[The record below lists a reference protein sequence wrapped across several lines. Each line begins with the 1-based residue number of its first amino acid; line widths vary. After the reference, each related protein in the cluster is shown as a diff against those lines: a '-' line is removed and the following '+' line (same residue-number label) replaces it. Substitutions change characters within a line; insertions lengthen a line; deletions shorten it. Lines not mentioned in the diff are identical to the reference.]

1 VEVQAV
7 SLTWLFAN
15 WKLVGIAALLA
26 LLGLQTV
33 RVAELKQD
41 AADRRAVDAESQRLA
56 ERAQRTEEQRRA
68 AAIAKGVQDAKPAI
82 QAEARD
88 AAALPDSR
96 LQQPAIRYIRRA
108 CANPAPASGSAPAA
122 DPIMVFAD
130 VLGRIEQRADDLAV
144 LAGKRGTAGALCE
157 RSYDALTP

>member
-1 VEVQAV
+1 MP
-7 SLTWLFAN
+7 LTWLFAN
-15 WKLVGIAALLA
+15 WKLIGIAALLA
-26 LLGLQTV
+26 VLGLQTV

-41 AADRRAVDAESQRLA
+41 AAERRAVDAESQRLA
-56 ERAQRTEEQRRA
+56 ERAQRTEEQRRT
-68 AAIAKGVQDAKPAI
+68 AAIAQGVQDAQPAI

-108 CANPAPASGSAPAA
+108 CANSAPASGSAPTT

-157 RSYDALTP
+157 RSYDALTPP

>member
-1 VEVQAV
+1 M
-7 SLTWLFAN
+7 TWLLAN
-15 WKLVGIAALLA
+15 WKLVGIAVLLA

-33 RVAELKQD
+33 RVAELQQ
-41 AADRRAVDAESQRLA
+41 AAAERKAVDAESQRLA
-56 ERAQRTEEQRRA
+56 ERAQRTEEQRRTA
-68 AAIAKGVQDAKPAI
+68 AVAKEVQDAQPAI

-108 CANPAPASGSAPAA
+108 CANPTPAAGSPPTA

-130 VLGRIEQRADDLAV
+130 VLGRIEQRSDDLAR
-144 LAGKRGTAGALCE
+144 LAGERGNAGTICQ
-157 RSYDALTP
+157 RSYDALTE

>member
-1 VEVQAV
+1 MP
-7 SLTWLFAN
+7 LTWLLAN
-15 WKLVGIAALLA
+15 WKLLGIAVLMA

-33 RVAELKQD
+33 RVAELQQ
-41 AADRRAVDAESQRLA
+41 AAAERKAVDAESQRLA
-56 ERAQRTEEQRRA
+56 ERAQRTEEQRRTA
-68 AAIAKGVQDAKPAI
+68 AVAKEVQDAQPAI

-108 CANPAPASGSAPAA
+108 CANPAPAAGSPPTA

-130 VLGRIEQRADDLAV
+130 VLGRIEQRSDELAR
-144 LAGKRGTAGALCE
+144 LAGERGNAGTICQ
-157 RSYDALTP
+157 RSYDALTQ